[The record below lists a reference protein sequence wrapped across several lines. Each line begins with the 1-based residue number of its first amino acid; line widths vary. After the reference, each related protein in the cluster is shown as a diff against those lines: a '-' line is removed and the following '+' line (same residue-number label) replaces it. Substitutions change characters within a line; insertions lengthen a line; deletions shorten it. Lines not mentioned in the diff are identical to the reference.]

1 MNKTQKKFNTMH
13 DACKTKKQAN
23 IFCATF
29 RLYQTIVPSKNCLF
43 SLQNNHRASI
53 CLYRT
58 TAQLATSKINQQ
70 AYIEV
75 RT

>member
-1 MNKTQKKFNTMH
+1 MNITQKNSIPCMMPAKRKN
-13 DACKTKKQAN
+13 KQ
-23 IFCATF
+23 IYFCATF